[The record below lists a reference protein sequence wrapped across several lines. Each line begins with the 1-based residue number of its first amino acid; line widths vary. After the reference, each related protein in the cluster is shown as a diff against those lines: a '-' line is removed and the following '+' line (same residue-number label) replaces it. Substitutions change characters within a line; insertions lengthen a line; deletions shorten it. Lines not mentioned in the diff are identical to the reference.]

1 MWDYNAPE
9 IFQKITKLLE
19 IWSKRKLTLQG
30 RITIIKSLAISKF
43 VHLFLALPNP
53 HGDLI
58 QNLNKLFYK
67 FLWNTGP
74 DKIKRKNIIKSMSN
88 GGLKMVRIDS
98 FIVALKITWLRRYI
112 LQEHCTW
119 SILSN
124 FNIGLIY
131 SMGDSYMISKI
142 GEIKN
147 PFWKDLL
154 KNWMH
159 FSKIIKIEK
168 LEDILYS
175 PIWYNSKLLQGQNFF
190 IKE

>member
-1 MWDYNAPE
+1 M
-9 IFQKITKLLE
+9 
-19 IWSKRKLTLQG
+19 
-30 RITIIKSLAISKF
+30 AISKF

-53 HGDLI
+53 PGDLI

-98 FIVALKITWLRRYI
+98 FIEALKITWLRRYI

-131 SMGDSYMISKI
+131 SMGDSYTISKI

-175 PIWYNSKLLQGQNFF
+175 PIWYNSKLIQGQNFF